1 MESHTLDLDIRG
13 YLPTSLIDWPG
24 HLASVVFLSRCPFRC
39 PFCHNPELIE
49 EYKDLPKID
58 FKKILLDLKARENWI
73 SGIVFTGG
81 EPTIYRDLPLAF
93 SEIKNLKIKIKL
105 DTNGTNPFMIE
116 TLLKEKLVDCIAMD
130 IKSSLEKYSK
140 TTRARV
146 NKEEIKRSINL
157 IKDSKIDYEFRTTIV
172 PGLILENDIKS
183 IGRLIKGAKKY
194 SIQQFRSIKTLD
206 KSFEDK
212 ESLKTEELENLAKIA
227 ERYVKK
233 VEIKGV

>member
-1 MESHTLDLDIRG
+1 
-13 YLPTSLIDWPG
+13 
-24 HLASVVFLSRCPFRC
+24 
-39 PFCHNPELIE
+39 
-49 EYKDLPKID
+49 
-58 FKKILLDLKARENWI
+58 
-73 SGIVFTGG
+73 
-81 EPTIYRDLPLAF
+81 
-93 SEIKNLKIKIKL
+93 
-105 DTNGTNPFMIE
+105 MIE